1 MSFDRFVYCFGA
13 KITSGQ
19 NRNPPSNIRVY
30 KPMEGDTGTTLNL
43 MDLGGT
49 RHQSAAHFANAQP
62 GAVAI
67 VVSQDG
73 HVSCISSDP
82 HTNELIVIQ
91 HAELA
96 VIPEGLGAVLWTY
109 SLFAEMDLL

>member
-1 MSFDRFVYCFGA
+1 
-13 KITSGQ
+13 
-19 NRNPPSNIRVY
+19 
-30 KPMEGDTGTTLNL
+30 

-62 GAVAI
+62 GAVAV

-73 HVSCISSDP
+73 HVSFISSDP
-82 HTNELIVIQ
+82 DTRDLIVIQ

-96 VIPEGLGAVLWTY
+96 VIPEGLGAALWSY
-109 SLFAEMDLL
+109 ALFAEMNLL

>member
-1 MSFDRFVYCFGA
+1 V
-13 KITSGQ
+13 
-19 NRNPPSNIRVY
+19 
-30 KPMEGDTGTTLNL
+30 EGDNGTTVNL
-43 MDLGGT
+43 VNLGGT

-73 HVSCISSDP
+73 HVSFISSDP
-82 HTNELIVIQ
+82 QTHALIVIQ
-91 HAELA
+91 LAELA
-96 VIPEGLGAVLWTY
+96 VIPEGLGAALWSY